1 MEYVFST
8 EGNAEILRTKSSD
21 RIELKGFR
29 ELVSEY
35 PDQTVTDKY
44 HIARK
49 IKDSVDPEG
58 NYYAWYEIDQHYRYT
73 DKFAS
78 NIQPTELE
86 ITDHDLAILEAEQ
99 FLTDLDLRVMALEN
113 NE

>member
-1 MEYVFST
+1 M
-8 EGNAEILRTKSSD
+8 
-21 RIELKGFR
+21 
-29 ELVSEY
+29 SEF
-35 PDQTVTDKY
+35 PDQTVTDRY

-78 NIQPTELE
+78 NIRRTELE
-86 ITDHDLAILEAEQ
+86 ITDHDLAILEVGQ
-99 FLTDLDLRVMALEN
+99 FLTDLDLRVMVLEN
-113 NE
+113 KEG